1 MRLKPLY
8 TVTFTTPEAW
18 SVEVASDAGIEGR
31 SFLLAEG
38 RSAGR
43 ISARFRAAN
52 FPRKRTDAA
61 LVPEFRGVLETDDD
75 ATILFEWQGL
85 AVLSASG
92 MRQLLG
98 SLVHTTDDPRYRW
111 LNDRVC
117 AVEGEV
123 RPRTDGL
130 GFDVVLEVSE
140 MVWEGLA

>member
-1 MRLKPLY
+1 MRLEALY
-8 TVTFTTPEAW
+8 TVTFATPEAW

-38 RSAGR
+38 RSTGR
-43 ISARFRAAN
+43 LSARYRAAN

-61 LVPEFRGVLETDDD
+61 LVPEFRGVLETDDG

-85 AVLSASG
+85 AVLDDSG
-92 MRQLLG
+92 VRQLLG

-117 AVEGEV
+117 AIEGEV
-123 RPRTDGL
+123 RPRADGS
-130 GFDVVLEVSE
+130 GFDVVFEVSE

>member
-1 MRLKPLY
+1 MRLDPLY

-18 SVEVASDAGIEGR
+18 SVQVASGAGIEGR

-38 RSAGR
+38 RSTGR
-43 ISARFRAAN
+43 LSARYRAAN
-52 FPRKRTDAA
+52 FPRKRSDGA
-61 LVPEFRGVLETDDD
+61 LVPEFRGVLETDDGG
-75 ATILFEWQGL
+75 AILFEWQGL

-123 RPRTDGL
+123 RSRADGS
-130 GFDVVLEVSE
+130 GFDVVFEVSE

>member
-1 MRLKPLY
+1 MRLEPLY

-18 SVEVASDAGIEGR
+18 SAEVAAGEGR

-38 RSAGR
+38 RSTGR
-43 ISARFRAAN
+43 PSARYRAAN
-52 FPRKRTDAA
+52 FPRKRADGA
-61 LVPEFRGVLETDDD
+61 LVPEFRVVLETDDG
-75 ATILFEWQGL
+75 AAILFEWNEL
-85 AVLSASG
+85 ATPTDSG

-123 RPRTDGL
+123 RPGSDGP
-130 GFDVVLEVSE
+130 GSEVVFEVSE
-140 MVWEGLA
+140 MVWKGVP